1 MSSLSENTYVVVMA
15 GGVGSRFWPFSRNN
29 YPKQFHD
36 VLGIGES
43 MIQST
48 VKRFSSVCPKENI
61 YVVTNREYK
70 FLVQDHLPE
79 LGEDQILQEPVGRNT
94 APCIAYACYKIAQ
107 KNSKANV
114 IVAPADHV
122 ILREQA
128 FLECIHQALAV
139 TAEESLLVTLG
150 IKPTRPDTGYGYIQ
164 YVPDGGQS
172 IKKVSTFTEKPSLEV
187 AQKFLESGNYVWNAG
202 IFVWNVQ
209 SILAAFREHLK
220 DVADLFEAG
229 LATFYTAEER
239 TFIDGVYSSCRNVSI
254 DYGIMEKADNVH
266 VILGDLGWSDVGTW
280 NSLYSIANKTP
291 EGNVVDGDTLLYDT
305 QNCIIKTPQDKL
317 VVIQGLQDYIVA
329 EHHNILMICPRNN
342 EQKVK
347 DFVSDV
353 KASKGLEYV

>member
-1 MSSLSENTYVVVMA
+1 MKGLSENTFVVVMA

-43 MIQST
+43 MIQTT

-61 YVVTNREYK
+61 YIVTNREYRD
-70 FLVQDHLPE
+70 LVKSHFPDLS
-79 LGEDQILQEPVGRNT
+79 DAQILQEPIGRNT

-107 KNSKANV
+107 KNPLANI

-128 FLECIHQALAV
+128 FLDCIQQALEVASK
-139 TAEESLLVTLG
+139 EDILVTLG

-164 YVPDGGQS
+164 Y
-172 IKKVSTFTEKPSLEV
+172 IKDTSQCSMKVKTFAEKPTLEN
-187 AQKFLESGNYVWNAG
+187 ALKFIESGDFVWNAG
-202 IFVWNVQ
+202 IFIWNVQ
-209 SILAAFREHLK
+209 SILKAFRTHLT

-229 LATFYTAEER
+229 TASYYTPEEE
-239 TFIDGVYSSCRNVSI
+239 TFIDDTYTNCRNVSI

-280 NSLYSIANKTP
+280 NSLYSIADKTP
-291 EGNVVDGDTLLYDT
+291 EGNVVDGDTMLYDT

-329 EHHNILMICPRNN
+329 EHNNVLMICQRKN
-342 EQKVK
+342 EQQVK
-347 DFVSDV
+347 DFVSHV
-353 KASKGLEYV
+353 KESKGMEYV